1 MQIVAF
7 MPTSRTR
14 DTIWHYALT
23 KTVLQ
28 REAFDQETAVDR
40 TGASL
45 RTVRETLTAMSE
57 TPFLT
62 RKQEIDG
69 TVRYTLGSAFR

>member
-1 MQIVAF
+1 MQMIAS

-23 KTVLQ
+23 KTVLKG
-28 REAFDQETAVDR
+28 ESVDQEEAVDR
-40 TGASL
+40 TDASL

-62 RKQEIDG
+62 REQEIDG